1 MIRSDGEGSPW
12 RRCSFTKSASAREA
26 AAVTG
31 ETKSED
37 GAAALCDGHHGA
49 SRGGGGECDSIIPL
63 FFSSNCPASRVT
75 WFCARTQGFKE
86 LCFKDHSSSFAKH
99 CMNYKTDLL
108 KVRFCPVFPL
118 LKIILTSP
126 KKLINR

>member
-49 SRGGGGECDSIIPL
+49 SRGGGGGGGGGDGGGEQDLAGQDLHQGLASQLPHQRVL
-63 FFSSNCPASRVT
+63 ADKESSVLR
-75 WFCARTQGFKE
+75 
-86 LCFKDHSSSFAKH
+86 
-99 CMNYKTDLL
+99 
-108 KVRFCPVFPL
+108 
-118 LKIILTSP
+118 
-126 KKLINR
+126 KLSDI